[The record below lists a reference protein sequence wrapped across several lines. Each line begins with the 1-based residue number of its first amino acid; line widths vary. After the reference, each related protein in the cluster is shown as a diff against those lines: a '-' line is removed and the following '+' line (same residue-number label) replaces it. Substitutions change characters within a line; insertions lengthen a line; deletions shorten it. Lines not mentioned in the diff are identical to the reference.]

1 MTLIPADVAK
11 YALNS
16 INSIG
21 GKAPFTDVSQMN
33 VGQTFIFLIIF
44 LIVLIFI
51 MWVGA
56 YIFNHSLVKI
66 FPSVNKASLSDFIGL
81 YIVVHILFC

>member
-44 LIVLIFI
+44 
-51 MWVGA
+51 
-56 YIFNHSLVKI
+56 
-66 FPSVNKASLSDFIGL
+66 
-81 YIVVHILFC
+81 IL